1 VGLARER
8 PGPGHHPVVDILRRL
23 SELHGAARRSDLV
36 GSSAGARELARL
48 VAEGVVV
55 DHGGCFALP
64 AAPEWIIRA
73 RQFRGALTCVSWAEH
88 AGLAVLEAPGR
99 VHLAVPANRG
109 PKPSRV
115 RPTHRVVLHRTVA
128 LGSGCLPDP
137 PVMRP
142 ELALACVLTCLES
155 VAAIVT
161 LDSALH
167 QKVCSADEVRAELT
181 NRGSLLAR
189 ETLDRCDPASASP
202 LESLARLELKA
213 GGLDVRTGVLIT
225 GVGWVDLLVEGRIV
239 IETDGFEFHNSRAAF
254 ANDRRRDRVL
264 AAMGFRVLRFTAE
277 DVRTPGLVLAAVL
290 EALGAPRFPAVV
302 A

>member
-1 VGLARER
+1 M
-8 PGPGHHPVVDILRRL
+8 DILRRL
-23 SELHGAARRSDLV
+23 AEFHGAARRSDLV

-48 VAEGVVV
+48 VAEGKVV

-73 RQFRGALTCVSWAEH
+73 RQFRGALTCISWAEH
-88 AGLAVLEAPGR
+88 AGLAVLDAPGR

-128 LGSGCLPDP
+128 LGSGLVPDP

-142 ELALACVLTCLES
+142 ELALACVLTCLEP

-161 LDSALH
+161 VDSAFH
-167 QKVCSADEVRAELT
+167 QKVCSAEEVRAELT

-202 LESLARLELKA
+202 LESLARLELRA
-213 GGLDVRTGVLIT
+213 GGLDVQTAVPIA
-225 GVGWVDLLVEGRIV
+225 GVGWVDLLVAGRIV
-239 IETDGFEFHNSRAAF
+239 IETDGYEFHSSRSAF

-264 AAMGFRVLRFTAE
+264 AALGFRVLRFTADE
-277 DVRTPGLVLAAVL
+277 VRTPGFVLAAVL
-290 EALGAPRFPAVV
+290 EALAAPGLPSVV